1 MAEGSSHRSVPESE
15 SQTPLIV
22 SPGQQLERR
31 KKSYAK
37 RDSTRIYLSNAFE
50 RWRDLRECLEIEN
63 DEDLAGFL
71 LDFYES
77 RYHEETNPPW

>member
-1 MAEGSSHRSVPESE
+1 MAKGSSHRSVPEIE
-15 SQTPLIV
+15 SQTPQIV

-37 RDSTRIYLSNAFE
+37 MDSTRINLSNAFE
-50 RWRDLRECLEIEN
+50 RWRDLRERLEIEN
-63 DEDLAGFL
+63 DKDLAAFL

>member
-50 RWRDLRECLEIEN
+50 RWRDLRKRLEIEN
-63 DEDLAGFL
+63 DKDLAGFF